1 MRVCTYLFFYILGRG
16 EKDMVYFIVLVII
29 AVFCAMCI
37 SIVPQTQAY
46 IIERLGEYKDTW
58 QSGLHFRV
66 PFIDKVAK
74 KVDLKEQAVDFPQ
87 QSIITKDNITM
98 KIDIVIIFQITD
110 AKLYAYKVSN
120 PVEAVGSLTFSTL
133 MSIVRSLNM
142 DEVPE
147 SIEYI
152 NIKMQELLN
161 NAVRSWGIVIRRAE
175 VKNIVPPKDI
185 TDLMENM
192 LKAEYK
198 RRELLDKSGN
208 SQ

>member
-1 MRVCTYLFFYILGRG
+1 
-16 EKDMVYFIVLVII
+16 MVYFIVLVII

-58 QSGLHFRV
+58 QSGFHFRV

-74 KVDLKEQAVDFPQ
+74 KIDLKEQAVDFPQ

-110 AKLYAYKVSN
+110 AKLYTYKVSN

-152 NIKMQELLN
+152 NTKMQELLN
-161 NAVRSWGIVIRRAE
+161 NTVRSWGIIIRRTE
-175 VKNIVPPKDI
+175 VKNIVPPKEI

-192 LKAEYK
+192 MKAEYK
-198 RRELLDKSGN
+198 RRELLDGYGN
-208 SQ
+208 NQ